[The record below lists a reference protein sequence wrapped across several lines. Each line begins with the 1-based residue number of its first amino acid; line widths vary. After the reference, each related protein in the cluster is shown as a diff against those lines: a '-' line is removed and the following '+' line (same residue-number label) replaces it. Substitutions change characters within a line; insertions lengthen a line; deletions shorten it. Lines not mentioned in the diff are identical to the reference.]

1 MAKRYTTLGA
11 VSDINVTPMVDV
23 MLVLLIIFMVI
34 TPMLQH
40 GTSVNMARASNTRDM
55 QDADKEDAVLLAV
68 TKDGKV
74 YLQADRIEPDQITT
88 KVKDMIADKLD
99 KTVYV
104 KSDRDAKYGVV
115 VMVVDN
121 VRAAGVDS
129 LGLLT
134 EKREAASRPR
144 SAAAINAAAAGG
156 LGSFNSKEGSA
167 MSMAVGGGKKG
178 PLVDMNVTPLIDVLL
193 VLLIIFM
200 VITPLTPHGLDALVP
215 QPNKDKAPPD
225 EDCHEPDDCG

>member
-1 MAKRYTTLGA
+1 MAKRTSSLGA

-40 GTSVNMARASNTRDM
+40 GTSVNMAKATNTRDKN
-55 QDADKEDAVLLAV
+55 DADKEDAVLLAI
-68 TKDGKV
+68 TRDGKV
-74 YLQADRIEPDQITT
+74 FLQSDRIDPDQITT
-88 KVKDMIADKLD
+88 KVKDMLLNKLD

-115 VMVVDN
+115 VTVVDN

-134 EKREAASRPR
+134 EKREAPHV
-144 SAAAINAAAAGG
+144 AAT
-156 LGSFNSKEGSA
+156 L
-167 MSMAVGGGKKG
+167 
-178 PLVDMNVTPLIDVLL
+178 P
-193 VLLIIFM
+193 
-200 VITPLTPHGLDALVP
+200 P
-215 QPNKDKAPPD
+215 Q
-225 EDCHEPDDCG
+225 

>member
-1 MAKRYTTLGA
+1 MAKKTTTLGA

-40 GTSVNMARASNTRDM
+40 GTSVNMAKATNTRDM
-55 QDADKEDAVLLAV
+55 QDADKEDAVLLAI
-68 TKDGKV
+68 TRDGKIF
-74 YLQADRIEPDQITT
+74 LQSDQIQPDQITT

-115 VMVVDN
+115 VTVVDN

-134 EKREAASRPR
+134 EKREA
-144 SAAAINAAAAGG
+144 
-156 LGSFNSKEGSA
+156 
-167 MSMAVGGGKKG
+167 
-178 PLVDMNVTPLIDVLL
+178 
-193 VLLIIFM
+193 
-200 VITPLTPHGLDALVP
+200 PHVAHTMP
-215 QPNKDKAPPD
+215 
-225 EDCHEPDDCG
+225 